1 MLQLSGHFTY
11 RKLLRYTFPS
21 IVMLVFN
28 SFYYVVDGLFVSNWV
43 GKTPFAA
50 INFIW
55 PTLMLLGSFGF
66 MFGTGGSAL
75 IGKTMGEQN
84 LKKANEIFSLLIY
97 VSIGCGTVV
106 AIVGI
111 LLLRPIASA
120 LGAEGELLTLCT
132 RYGSIYL
139 LSLPAYLLQS
149 EFQCLCSTAGKPKL
163 GLYTTVAAG
172 VANIVLDALFIIGFS
187 WGVAGA
193 AAASSL
199 SQCIGGLLPLLYFC
213 RKNSSP
219 LHLTR
224 TSFDWQS
231 LSRICSN
238 GFSEL
243 LNNISMSIVGIL
255 YNFQL
260 LRIVGEDGIAAYG
273 VLMYVNLVFI
283 GIFIGY
289 SVGSAPIVSYHYG
302 AENHAELKNLLR
314 KGLAIISVSSLLMFA
329 AGELLARPLSVLYAG
344 YDPELLKITMRGFF
358 IYSFSFLFAGF
369 AILGSSFFTALNN
382 GLVSALIS
390 FLRTMVFQVA
400 GVMLLPL
407 IWDLDGVWMS
417 IGVAEFLAA
426 LVTFLLLF
434 SNRKRYGY

>member
-1 MLQLSGHFTY
+1 
-11 RKLLRYTFPS
+11 
-21 IVMLVFN
+21 MLVFN

>member
-106 AIVGI
+106 AIAGI

-426 LVTFLLLF
+426 LATFLLLF